1 MKIKIDNKIN
11 VSRQE
16 IDDME
21 RYKKYKYQDVAVYIK
36 PQISDSESYIQTKT
50 SILRGDLYDYECE
63 PITMIDTDVEGD
75 YRELERLIEMVEW
88 YRVSSVIIWSYLDI
102 EEEILDR
109 LKEACYS
116 NGIELNAY
124 KEDIQIQ
131 YLDY

>member
-131 YLDY
+131 

>member
-1 MKIKIDNKIN
+1 
-11 VSRQE
+11 
-16 IDDME
+16 ME

-50 SILRGDLYDYECE
+50 SMLRGDLYDYECE

-88 YRVSSVIIWSYLDI
+88 YRVSAVIIWSYLDI

-109 LKEACYS
+109 LKEACYT

>member
-50 SILRGDLYDYECE
+50 SILRGDLYDYEC
-63 PITMIDTDVEGD
+63 
-75 YRELERLIEMVEW
+75 
-88 YRVSSVIIWSYLDI
+88 
-102 EEEILDR
+102 
-109 LKEACYS
+109 
-116 NGIELNAY
+116 
-124 KEDIQIQ
+124 
-131 YLDY
+131 

>member
-50 SILRGDLYDYECE
+50 SMLREDLYDYECE

-88 YRVSSVIIWSYLDI
+88 YRVSAVIIWSYLDI

-109 LKEACYS
+109 LKEACYT